1 MSTRKLVVF
10 KHESNMGNAP
20 AYALFERVQA
30 RLKDGVAVP
39 RSFADYDV
47 QVDSDNLPN
56 GVSIL
61 EV

>member
-1 MSTRKLVVF
+1 
-10 KHESNMGNAP
+10 MGNAP
-20 AYALFERVQA
+20 AHVLFERVKA
-30 RLKDGVAVP
+30 TLKDGVTAP
-39 RSFADYDV
+39 RSFTDYDV

>member
-1 MSTRKLVVF
+1 
-10 KHESNMGNAP
+10 MGNAP
-20 AYALFERVQA
+20 AHVLFERVQA
-30 RLKDGVAVP
+30 TLKDGVTTP

-47 QVDSDNLPN
+47 QVDSDHLQN